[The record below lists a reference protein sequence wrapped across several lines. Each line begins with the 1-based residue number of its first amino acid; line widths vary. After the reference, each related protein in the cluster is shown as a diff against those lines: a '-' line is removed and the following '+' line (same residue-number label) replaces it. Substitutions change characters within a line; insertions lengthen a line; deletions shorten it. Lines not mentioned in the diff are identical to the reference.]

1 MSYLGTFGLEFEKAI
16 ISTLEFFKN
25 ESLTHTVNFCIGSA
39 FSKGPWSGFSKGP
52 GPGPR
57 PLYKVC
63 HVESIQEAAKLSTD
77 KQYKYRNLLKA
88 YQIALTIPVL
98 VVSSELYFSKLKIA
112 KNYLRSAMDEE
123 KLDALIIGTCSTD
136 VLDNLDLEKLANAW
150 SLLKTRR
157 IKI

>member
-16 ISTLEFFKN
+16 ISTLDFFKN

-39 FSKGPWSGFSKGP
+39 FSKGPGL
-52 GPGPR
+52 GPR

-63 HVESIQEAAKLSTD
+63 HAEIIQEAAKLSTD

-88 YQIALTIPVL
+88 HQIALTIPVL

-150 SLLKTRR
+150 SLLKTKR

>member
-1 MSYLGTFGLEFEKAI
+1 MNFGIE
-16 ISTLEFFKN
+16 
-25 ESLTHTVNFCIGSA
+25 SA
-39 FSKGPWSGFSKGP
+39 FSKGPWSSFSKGP
-52 GPGPR
+52 GPVPR

-88 YQIALTIPVL
+88 YKIALTIPVL
-98 VVSSELYFSKLKIA
+98 VASSELSFSKLKIA

-123 KLDALIIGTCSTD
+123 KLDALIIGTCSSD
-136 VLDNLDLEKLANAW
+136 VLDNLDLEKLANPW
-150 SLLKTRR
+150 LLLKTRR